1 MLLAGTEAF
10 RAYSVD
16 AYDVSNAL
24 MIDSGCAAIG
34 FAAGV
39 AERQKVLPVH
49 VVIQGL
55 ETKVTRSL
63 RFRV

>member
-16 AYDVSNAL
+16 SYDVFKAL

-39 AERQKVLPVH
+39 AERQKVH
-49 VVIQGL
+49 AVIQGL
-55 ETKVTRSL
+55 ETKVRRSL